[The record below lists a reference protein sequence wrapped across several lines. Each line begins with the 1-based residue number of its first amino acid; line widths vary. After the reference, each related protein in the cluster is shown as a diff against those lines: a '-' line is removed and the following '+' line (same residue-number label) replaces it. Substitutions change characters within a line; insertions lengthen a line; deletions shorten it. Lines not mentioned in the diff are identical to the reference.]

1 MQESISKLVN
11 IITPLTLMALIGVLM
26 VVNGIAHIKQE
37 NNVLNFFFGIP
48 LALGAFGVH
57 MLIRHLTRQK
67 TAYVWAIEFI
77 LVALF
82 WYAFMYVW

>member
-1 MQESISKLVN
+1 MQGVISKLISIV
-11 IITPLTLMALIGVLM
+11 TPLTLMALMGVLM
-26 VVNGIAHIKQE
+26 VVNGIAHMKQE

-57 MLIRHLTRQK
+57 MLIRHLTHHK

-77 LVALF
+77 LVGLF